1 LLEREGDRMNFL
13 KSLETSASG
22 LYAQRKRMDI
32 IASNLANIE
41 TTHTEKGGPYRRKM
55 VVMGTKEIDQD
66 FDEMFNSSV
75 KGVQIEDVVEDQTPF
90 KKVYNPSHP
99 DADSDG
105 YLYKPNVDLIVETT
119 NMLMARRAFEANIAA
134 IKATRQMVIKALEIG
149 R

>member
-1 LLEREGDRMNFL
+1 MNFL

-75 KGVQIEDVVEDQTPF
+75 KGVQIEDVIEDQTPF

-134 IKATRQMVIKALEIG
+134 IKATRQMAIKALEIG

>member
-1 LLEREGDRMNFL
+1 MNFL

-41 TTHTEKGGPYRRKM
+41 TTRTEKGGPYRRKM

-75 KGVQIEDVVEDQTPF
+75 KGVQIEDIVEDQAPF
-90 KKVYNPSHP
+90 KQVYNPSHP

-105 YLYKPNVDLIVETT
+105 YLYKPNIDLIVETT

-134 IKATRQMVIKALEIG
+134 IKATRQMIIKALEIG

>member
-1 LLEREGDRMNFL
+1 MNFL

-41 TTHTEKGGPYRRKM
+41 TTRTEKGGPYRRKM

-66 FDEMFNSSV
+66 FDKMFNSSV
-75 KGVQIEDVVEDQTPF
+75 KGVQIEDIVEDQAPF
-90 KKVYNPSHP
+90 KQVYNPSHP

-134 IKATRQMVIKALEIG
+134 IKATRQMIIKALEIG

>member
-1 LLEREGDRMNFL
+1 MNFL

-22 LYAQRKRMDI
+22 LYVQRKRMDI

-41 TTHTEKGGPYRRKM
+41 TTRTEKGGPYRRKM
-55 VVMGTKEIDQD
+55 VVMRTKEMDQD
-66 FDEMFNSSV
+66 FDKMFNSSV
-75 KGVQIEDVVEDQTPF
+75 KGVQIEDIVEDQAPF

-99 DADSDG
+99 DADSEG

-134 IKATRQMVIKALEIG
+134 IKATRQMAIKALEIG

>member
-1 LLEREGDRMNFL
+1 MNFL

-41 TTHTEKGGPYRRKM
+41 TTRTEKGGPYRRKM

-66 FDEMFNSSV
+66 FDKMFNSGV

-99 DADSDG
+99 DADSNG

-134 IKATRQMVIKALEIG
+134 IKATRQMIIKALEIG

>member
-1 LLEREGDRMNFL
+1 MDFL
-13 KSLETSASG
+13 KSLDTSASG
-22 LYAQRKRMDI
+22 IYAQRKRMDI

-41 TTHTEKGGPYRRKM
+41 TTRTEKGGPYRRKM
-55 VVMGTKEIDQD
+55 VVMKTKEMEQD
-66 FDEMFNSSV
+66 FAEVFNSSV
-75 KGVQIEDVVEDQTPF
+75 RGVQVEDIVEDQTPF

-134 IKATRQMVIKALEIG
+134 IKATRQMIIKALEIG